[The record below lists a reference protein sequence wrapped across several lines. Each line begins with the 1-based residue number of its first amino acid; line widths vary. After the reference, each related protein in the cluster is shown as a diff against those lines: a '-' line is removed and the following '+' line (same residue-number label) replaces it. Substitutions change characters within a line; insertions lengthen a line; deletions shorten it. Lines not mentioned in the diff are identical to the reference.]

1 MGFAGRCHREE
12 RTGEA
17 GESQAGRLYL
27 TEVASSLRF
36 SR

>member
-17 GESQAGRLYL
+17 GESHAGRLYR
-27 TEVASSLRF
+27 TEAASSQYF